1 MALREMTLVATH
13 AWDVHGAKR
22 AGLMTG
28 FVARGQV
35 FPSTMAL
42 PDVVGESLAE
52 VATKLAQ

>member
-1 MALREMTLVATH
+1 MALVATH
-13 AWDVHGAKR
+13 AWDVHGAQC
-22 AGLMTG
+22 ASLMTG

-52 VATKLAQ
+52 VAAELAQ